1 MVKFGSHYATVARI
15 WRAGAVATA
24 LTLGVT
30 GLSAVSHAQQ
40 QPAAKK
46 APEKAPAAAA
56 KGGAPEAPQSAWV
69 KLCEA
74 GQTVTKDK
82 DGKEVKQDLKICMT
96 MHERL
101 DGNSGMTVVS
111 AAVRK

>member
-1 MVKFGSHYATVARI
+1 MAKSGSHYAKMARL
-15 WRAGAVATA
+15 WRLGAVAAA

-30 GLSAVSHAQQ
+30 GLAAIGSAQQ
-40 QPAAKK
+40 QPPKK

-56 KGGAPEAPQSAWV
+56 SKGAEAPQSAWV

-74 GQTVTKDK
+74 GTTVTKDK
-82 DGKEVKQDLKICMT
+82 DGKEKKQDLKICMT

-111 AAVRK
+111 A